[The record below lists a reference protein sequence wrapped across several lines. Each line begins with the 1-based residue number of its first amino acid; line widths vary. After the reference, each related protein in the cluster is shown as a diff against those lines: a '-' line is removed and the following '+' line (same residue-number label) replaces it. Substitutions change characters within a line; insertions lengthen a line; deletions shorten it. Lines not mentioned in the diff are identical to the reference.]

1 MKQFLSNEITEAPN
15 DENSSELESEEDSE
29 EESIFKKE
37 RKGILSLKNNH
48 TKNDA
53 MLLLPLENKPE
64 VIKSYVQQSK
74 NLI

>member
-1 MKQFLSNEITEAPN
+1 MKQFLSNEITEVPN

-29 EESIFKKE
+29 EEGIFKNE

-48 TKNDA
+48 TKNNA

-64 VIKSYVQQSK
+64 VTKSYVQQSK